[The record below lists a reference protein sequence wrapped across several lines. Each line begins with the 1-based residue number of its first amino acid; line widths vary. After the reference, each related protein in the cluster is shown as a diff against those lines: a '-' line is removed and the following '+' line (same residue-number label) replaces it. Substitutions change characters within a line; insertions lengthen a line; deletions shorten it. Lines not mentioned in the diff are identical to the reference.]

1 MSLENTYSAFHFNGS
16 IIVLHKRGHEE
27 PQALTIFREP
37 LRMGIHERKMIGF
50 YLYSHEAVT
59 LLDDPQ
65 HNAVEVLN
73 AISLMIEKRGKA
85 KIYRRLKSLACVL
98 IGALMVSS
106 AWYMNSGDEHAFA
119 VNAAVSSASA
129 PSQTHSPTVVDK
141 LISPVSAGAAQ
152 PQPSAG
158 TTLSEVAASES
169 QNMQAIMHDSRR
181 ALPSSPDETL
191 QPAAPVAVPPVS
203 RIAQNPSA
211 PLATQQAPSDISS
224 RLQMAE
230 TLKRNADKGM
240 FTITLSAG
248 HERTLYAFLDPTCS
262 VCRTMEPAIEQL
274 AREFNVVVFP
284 VSVVNDG
291 GNAVEKIVPLLC
303 EKDPAKRA
311 AGWQALFRADAG
323 MTVPGLEASAP
334 VDAECARAAAAVVAV
349 NDMGFRTF
357 GFQGTPWVLTDTGFR
372 LSTGLLAEPAK
383 VDLFLKTTDPL
394 EPQQAAALR
403 SALNIQE

>member
-16 IIVLHKRGHEE
+16 IIVLHKRGLDE

-37 LRMGIHERKMIGF
+37 LRMGTHERKLIGF
-50 YLYSHEAVT
+50 YPYSHEAVT
-59 LLDDPQ
+59 LLDDPL

-73 AISLMIEKRGKA
+73 AISQMVEKRGKA
-85 KIYRRLKSLACVL
+85 KFYRRLKSLGCLLTV
-98 IGALMVSS
+98 ALLVSS
-106 AWYMNSGDEHAFA
+106 VWYLKSGDEHVSA
-119 VNAAVSSASA
+119 VNTAMASASVPA
-129 PSQTHSPTVVDK
+129 HTASPALTERF
-141 LISPVSAGAAQ
+141 ISPASVGAAQ
-152 PQPSAG
+152 AQLSAG
-158 TTLSEVAASES
+158 FTLNEAAMSEA
-169 QNMQAIMHDSRR
+169 QNMQAIMHDSRS
-181 ALPSSPDETL
+181 ALPASPGEAL
-191 QPAAPVAVPPVS
+191 RPSAPVAASPAS
-203 RIAQNPSA
+203 RTAAAPATGLASSDSSA
-211 PLATQQAPSDISS
+211 

-240 FTITLSAG
+240 FTITLSSG
-248 HERTLYAFLDPTCS
+248 HERTLYAFLDPTCA

-274 AREFNVVVFP
+274 AREFNVIVFP

-291 GNAVEKIVPLLC
+291 GSAVEKIVPLLC

-311 AGWQALFRADAG
+311 AGWQALFRTDAG
-323 MTVPGLEASAP
+323 MTVPGQEASAP

-394 EPQQAAALR
+394 EPQQAAGLR
-403 SALNIQE
+403 SARSVQE

>member
-37 LRMGIHERKMIGF
+37 LRMGIHERKLIGF

-59 LLDDPQ
+59 LLDDPL

-98 IGALMVSS
+98 SGALLVSS
-106 AWYMNSGDEHAFA
+106 VWYLKSGDEHVSA
-119 VNAAVSSASA
+119 VNTAVASASA
-129 PSQTHSPTVVDK
+129 PAHTLSPALTEK
-141 LISPVSAGAAQ
+141 FISPVSAGAAQ
-152 PQPSAG
+152 AQLSAG
-158 TTLSEVAASES
+158 LTLREAAVSEA
-169 QNMQAIMHDSRR
+169 QNMQAIMHDSRS
-181 ALPSSPDETL
+181 ALPASPGEAL
-191 QPAAPVAVPPVS
+191 RPSAPVAVSPAS
-203 RIAQNPSA
+203 RIAPGPAA
-211 PLATQQAPSDISS
+211 PLATQQGPSDSS
-224 RLQMAE
+224 ARLQMAE

-240 FTITLSAG
+240 FTITLSVG

-334 VDAECARAAAAVVAV
+334 LDAECARAAEAVVAV

-372 LSTGLLAEPAK
+372 LSTGLLTEPAK

-394 EPQQAAALR
+394 EPQQAAGLR
-403 SALNIQE
+403 SALNVQE